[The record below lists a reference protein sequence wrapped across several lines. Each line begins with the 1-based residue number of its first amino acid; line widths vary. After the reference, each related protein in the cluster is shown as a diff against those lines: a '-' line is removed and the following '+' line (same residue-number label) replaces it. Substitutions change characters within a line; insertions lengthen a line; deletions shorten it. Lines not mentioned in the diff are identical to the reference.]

1 MERPKALTAAFVRT
15 ITEPGRYGDGRGS
28 QGLYLRVHTTANGRI
43 SRSWGQRIRIG
54 GQITNLGLGSFPA
67 ITLASARGRAVK
79 NAQIIA
85 EGGDPRT
92 PVATIPTFAQSAE
105 IVLGIHAEGWKDR
118 RGPGIWRSSLERYA
132 YPTIGSKLVS
142 EVTAADVMTIL
153 APEWTTKRET
163 MMRLRRRLSAIFK
176 WAVAQEYRAD
186 NPAGDAIGAAL
197 PKTGARVTHQRALP
211 HAEVAGA
218 IATVRATSAWPA
230 TKLAFELLVLTATR
244 SGETR
249 LATWDEI
256 DLDHRVW
263 TIPADRTKTANEHR
277 VPLSDAALD
286 VLAAARGLDDG
297 AGLIFPSPR
306 GKALSDSTI
315 SKLTKENGI
324 AAVPH
329 GFRSSFRDWCGDN
342 GVAREVAEACL
353 AHEVGGVEGAY
364 FRSDLY
370 LRRVEVM
377 QAWADYLCNE

>member
-85 EGGDPRT
+85 EGGDQRT

>member
-1 MERPKALTAAFVRT
+1 M
-15 ITEPGRYGDGRGS
+15 
-28 QGLYLRVHTTANGRI
+28 RVHTTANGRV

-218 IATVRATSAWPA
+218 IATIRATSAWPA
-230 TKLAFELLVLTATR
+230 TKLALELLVLTATR

-256 DLDHRVW
+256 DLDNRVW
-263 TIPADRTKTANEHR
+263 TIPAERTKTANEHR
-277 VPLSDAALD
+277 VPLSGAALD
-286 VLAAARGLDDG
+286 VLRQAQALGDG
-297 AGLIFPSPR
+297 AGLIFPSAR
-306 GKALSDSTI
+306 GKTLSDSTI
-315 SKLTKENGI
+315 SKLVKENGI
-324 AAVPH
+324 GAVPH

-370 LRRVEVM
+370 QRRVEVM
-377 QAWADYLCNE
+377 EQWAEYISDGHI